1 MPNYTPLSDTLSG
14 LYYNMTKMESLLQ
27 RAGFRIDKFNLT
39 ASAYDSWPLAVKLI
53 VDMGELDKLL
63 DAALADFPNNPVL
76 LDYKNRKDVV
86 TKSVYA
92 GDKAN
97 WVAATTKEDYEKI
110 TGEQSTLLPY
120 SFFEQGMIKG
130 KAVARVVTPAG
141 MGSGFLISEDSL
153 FLTNNHVFPAKE
165 IAEKSKVQ
173 FNYQLTLSGLPDPA
187 ESFDIVPSSH
197 VTDASDDWAVV
208 KLAGDPAKKYGYL
221 KLTNQVIAK
230 DDFVNIIQHP
240 GGEYKQIGLYHNL
253 VTFVDANRVQYL
265 TDTMPGSSGSPV
277 FNSKWNVVALHHSGG
292 FFPEPGTNNKALRN
306 EGININKVI
315 ASLKANGYTL

>member
-1 MPNYTPLSDTLSG
+1 MPDYTSLCDTLSG

-27 RAGFRIDKFNLT
+27 RAGFRIDRFNLT

-63 DAALADFPNNPVL
+63 DAALNDFPKNPVL
-76 LDYKNRKDVV
+76 LDYKNRKDTVM
-86 TKSVYA
+86 KSVYA
-92 GDKAN
+92 GAKAD
-97 WVAATTKEDYEKI
+97 WVADMTKEDYEKI

-120 SFFEQGMIKG
+120 SFLEQGMIRG
-130 KAVARVVTPAG
+130 RAVARVVTPSG

-165 IAEKSKVQ
+165 TAEKSKVQ
-173 FNYQLTLSGLPDPA
+173 FNYQLSLEELPLETDVY
-187 ESFDIVPSSH
+187 SIVPGTH
-197 VTDASDDWAVV
+197 LTDAADDWAVV

-221 KLTNQVIAK
+221 KMAQQIIAK

-253 VTFVDANRVQYL
+253 VTYVDAGRVQYL

-292 FFPEPGTNNKALRN
+292 FFAEPGTSNKVLRN

-315 ASLKANGYTL
+315 ASLKANGYNL

>member
-1 MPNYTPLSDTLSG
+1 MPAYTPLSDTLSG

-27 RAGFRIDKFNLT
+27 RAGFRIERFNLT
-39 ASAYDSWPLAVKLI
+39 ASAFDSWPLAVKLI

-63 DAALADFPNNPVL
+63 DAALADFPKNPVL
-76 LDYKNRKDVV
+76 LDYKNRKDSVM
-86 TKSVYA
+86 KSVYD
-92 GDKAN
+92 GDKPD
-97 WVAATTKEDYEKI
+97 WVAATTSDDYEKL

-130 KAVARVVTPAG
+130 RAVGRVVTPAG

-153 FLTNNHVFPAKE
+153 FLTNNHVFPFKE
-165 IAEKSKVQ
+165 TAEKSKVQ
-173 FNYQLTLSGLPDPA
+173 FNYQLTLNGLPDQPDPYA
-187 ESFDIVPSSH
+187 IVPGSH
-197 VTDASDDWAVV
+197 LTDVADDWAVV

-221 KLTNQVIAK
+221 KLSQQIVAK

-253 VTFVDANRVQYL
+253 VTYVDASRVQYL

-277 FNSKWNVVALHHSGG
+277 FNSQWNVVALHHSGG
-292 FFPEPGTNNKALRN
+292 FFAEPGTKDKVLRN

-315 ASLKANGYTL
+315 ASLKAAGYTL